1 MKSKNGFVFV
11 IAVLVIGFLCA
22 LFVYFKGMNS
32 QSSVAKIIDAVV
44 VEDVVPAFIQM
55 DTAAYD
61 LHRLPKV
68 VFPHKKH
75 FMDYG
80 ITCGSCHHDADAE
93 PVTSE
98 SEILKCIE
106 CHTLTAEKPRR
117 VRLSYEERMEYH
129 MNAVHQMCRSCHKQH
144 KRDGNTNVPM
154 SCAQCHDGTSFKYK
168 DMVK

>member
-1 MKSKNGFVFV
+1 MKCNKGSEFVFCIMV
-11 IAVLVIGFLCA
+11 IALISYVVLS
-22 LFVYFKGMNS
+22 YQHEKS
-32 QSSVAKIIDAVV
+32 QSSVAKIMDVVV

-55 DTAAYD
+55 DTEAYD
-61 LHRLPKV
+61 RHRLPKV

-80 ITCGSCHHDADAE
+80 LTCSTCHHDADVE
-93 PVTSE
+93 PVTSD

-129 MNAVHQMCRSCHKQH
+129 MNAVHQMCRSCHKASG
-144 KRDGNTNVPM
+144 KDTVPR